1 MKPRNNVEEMDEY
14 IPPLEG
20 RRGLLRLDFNE
31 NTVGPSPKVLES
43 LRNLTDED
51 VASYPEYSVFKE
63 KLADYIGVNEN
74 NLLVTNATDEAI
86 NVVMQTYVDKKE
98 EVILPVPTFA
108 MFKFYAQVAGAKIS
122 EVLYADSLAFPT
134 QKVLNKINKKT
145 KLIILCNPNNPTG
158 TIIKREDIIK
168 ILEKAKNCIVMID
181 EAYNQFS
188 KETAKDMINTYENL
202 IVIQTF
208 SKAFG
213 MGGLRLGYIISNE
226 ENIRNI
232 GRVLSPYSVNTAAI
246 KAGIAALDDTKYV
259 EWYAKQIEEGK
270 KYVLNEFK
278 KLKIKTFPTT
288 ANFFLAKF
296 KNPLEIV
303 DKLKEKGILVRDRSS
318 YPLLKGC
325 VRITIGTKSQMEFL
339 VKALKDIK

>member
-122 EVLYADSLAFPT
+122 E
-134 QKVLNKINKKT
+134 
-145 KLIILCNPNNPTG
+145 
-158 TIIKREDIIK
+158 
-168 ILEKAKNCIVMID
+168 
-181 EAYNQFS
+181 
-188 KETAKDMINTYENL
+188 
-202 IVIQTF
+202 
-208 SKAFG
+208 
-213 MGGLRLGYIISNE
+213 
-226 ENIRNI
+226 
-232 GRVLSPYSVNTAAI
+232 
-246 KAGIAALDDTKYV
+246 
-259 EWYAKQIEEGK
+259 
-270 KYVLNEFK
+270 
-278 KLKIKTFPTT
+278 
-288 ANFFLAKF
+288 
-296 KNPLEIV
+296 
-303 DKLKEKGILVRDRSS
+303 
-318 YPLLKGC
+318 
-325 VRITIGTKSQMEFL
+325 
-339 VKALKDIK
+339 